1 MRKKDGSVRLCVDF
15 HELNRRTVADRQPLP
30 RVQSTAEN
38 LGVMNFLTIEPTKSL
53 SPGIY

>member
-15 HELNRRTVADRQPLP
+15 HELNRRTVPDRQPLP